1 MNFWEIGLETM
12 LKEVEDRFTKVDMY
26 IIEEE
31 GKVRYDEA
39 MDLLRA
45 IIMEVEKHG

>member
-12 LKEVEDRFTKVDMY
+12 LKETEDRFAKVDMY
-26 IIEEE
+26 IEEEE

-45 IIMEVEKHG
+45 IIKEVEKHG